1 MEKLQTNEIDFTRIE
16 LRSIKNESKRD
27 YKTLF
32 KNLQGNNGYI
42 IYSRCGVVV
51 VVSVAKFG
59 KEITIPYLYKFS
71 KLFPDNLK
79 LIPLLIVFL
88 LLVAL
93 FYVLYKETLR
103 IVQDYREKI
112 PFDTFKTNVGQYKK
126 KLIIYSVWILLFG
139 NPLILL
145 IALLQNYII
154 LETFDEMDK

>member
-1 MEKLQTNEIDFTRIE
+1 MNQKEIIKHFLKTYRGIMVI
-16 LRSIKNESKRD
+16 LSI
-27 YKTLF
+27 L
-32 KNLQGNNGYI
+32 
-42 IYSRCGVVV
+42 GVGWAVV